1 MVFVES
7 LRLSRFRGI
16 RESED
21 IRFSKFTV
29 LIGRN
34 NSGKT
39 SILEALS
46 LLSNTEYYYYTSANI
61 PAIGKSPRQLVVS
74 LHGGLSFTYNYTGY
88 TTIKY
93 NIKGREVGF
102 TLDAEGKRRM
112 LYPSSEEEFRKFLMS
127 VFGVGSVDELVYQVL
142 FVPDDSGFLR
152 DLQKGIISKS
162 VWFRVVDSN
171 AHKTAIDV
179 ISGTVYDKFTEI
191 LVQFD
196 ELSVRK
202 ELPGRGPIY
211 PRVYDL
217 GDGVERVLAVVLWL
231 ETFKPKIV
239 LWDDIEVAAHPG
251 LIESVLRWLSSRD
264 WQVIIST
271 HSFDVLD
278 RLVAIRPKD
287 ASVIVLSKDSSDRL
301 TCKVL
306 ELDEVEEYFSK
317 GIDIRKTLELL

>member
-1 MVFVES
+1 MSFYQKPEEYVKDLITEIFQKLGGREIRSEATVNGI
-7 LRLSRFRGI
+7 RLYVDYQAGKILIEAKAPGKRET
-16 RESED
+16 RESEE
-21 IRFSKFTV
+21 K
-29 LIGRN
+29 
-34 NSGKT
+34 
-39 SILEALS
+39 ILEYIIDS
-46 LLSNTEYYYYTSANI
+46 
-61 PAIGKSPRQLVVS
+61 R
-74 LHGGLSFTYNYTGY
+74 GY
-88 TTIKY
+88 R
-93 NIKGREVGF
+93 N
-102 TLDAEGKRRM
+102 M
-112 LYPSSEEEFRKFLMS
+112 LYPTPEKEFRRTIMG
-127 VFGVGSVDELVYQVL
+127 VFGVKRIDDLVYQVL
-142 FVPDDSGFLR
+142 FIPNDSNFLKH
-152 DLQKGIISKS
+152 LQKGMASTDI
-162 VWFRVVDSN
+162 WFKIVDSN
-171 AHKTAIDV
+171 AHNTAIKV
-179 ISGTVYDKFTEI
+179 ITDTVHDKFTEVI
-191 LVQFD
+191 VQFD

-202 ELPGRGPIY
+202 EIPGRGPIY

-217 GDGVERVLAVVLWL
+217 GDGIERVLTVILWL

-287 ASVIVLSKDSSDRL
+287 ASVVVLSKDSSDRL

>member
-1 MVFVES
+1 MVFIES
-7 LRLSRFRGI
+7 LRLNRFRGV
-16 RESED
+16 RESES
-21 IRFSKFTV
+21 IKFSKFTI

-39 SILEALS
+39 SVLEAIS
-46 LLSNTEYYYYTSANI
+46 LLSDGLYYNVFERTPVINTYPHELI
-61 PAIGKSPRQLVVS
+61 VK
-74 LHGGLSFTYNYTGY
+74 LHGSRSFTYNYVGIASVTYSVKGY
-88 TTIKY
+88 EIGFL
-93 NIKGREVGF
+93 IDSKGNC
-102 TLDAEGKRRM
+102 KS
-112 LYPSSEEEFRKFLMS
+112 LYPNIPEKVRKLLLN
-127 VFGVGSVDELVYQVL
+127 VFNIEDSNELVHQVL
-142 FVPDDSGFLR
+142 FVPNDSVFLKE
-152 DLQKGIISKS
+152 LQKNIISKDN
-162 VWFRVVDSN
+162 WFKVVDSN

-179 ISGTVYDKFTEI
+179 ISGTVHDKFTEVI
-191 LVQFD
+191 VQFD

-202 ELPGRGPIY
+202 EIPGRGPIY

-217 GDGVERVLAVVLWL
+217 GDGIERVLTVILWL